1 MDFDTVV
8 MKFGGS
14 SVADP
19 AKIQH
24 VARRLVEAK
33 QRGLRVVGTVSAM
46 GKTTDGLIDLAH
58 QVSPTPNAREFDML
72 LSTGERIACALVA
85 MAIHDLGQEALSLTG
100 SQAGH
105 PHRRRAHEGQDSR
118 DQGRPGQGCSR

>member
-19 AKIQH
+19 DKIRH
-24 VARRLVEAK
+24 VARRLVDAK

-58 QVSPTPNAREFDML
+58 QVSPTPNVREFDMTWL
-72 LSTGERIACALVA
+72 GIPIEKYGFSNDAMPYLTEPDFSRTKFRIVPG
-85 MAIHDLGQEALSLTG
+85 MNNITIHLQ
-100 SQAGH
+100 
-105 PHRRRAHEGQDSR
+105 
-118 DQGRPGQGCSR
+118 